1 MGVQSQQGGTTDATG
16 QVAATPDGA
25 KNDGSGKP
33 QAGTKRRE
41 SVRLV
46 WNTKPKRAPNP
57 RDLEF
62 QPAEVVYPNR
72 AAERGQELLFPRT
85 SQGEVDDTK
94 MNRLIWGDN
103 LLAMQALL
111 AQGYA
116 GKIQLIYIDPPF
128 LSSSDYSQKMRIE
141 GAGDVVKAPSIIE
154 RLAYKDTWVEGD
166 DSYFDM
172 LYPRLLLMKELLAE
186 SGTIYVHLGPNVA
199 SHVLVMMDEIFGKEN
214 RAAKVIWQRT
224 SAHSGSIGWGP
235 NYDEILVYSGR
246 TAIWNPQYAPYSEE
260 HVRQHYNMRDSD
272 GRQFF
277 PFDMTGPGIRR
288 GPSGQAWRGFDPTAK
303 GRHWQP
309 ASYLYEAFQRRTKQ
323 DLASYPFDERLDAL
337 DRAGFIYWPSNEGW
351 PRAKRYL
358 EDTPGSPVQS
368 LWTDIPPVNSQAKE
382 DTGFD
387 TQKPVALL
395 ERIIKASSNEGDL
408 VADFFHGS
416 GTTGLVAEKLGRRW
430 ICTDLGKV
438 GVQITR
444 ARLVA
449 QGSRPFVL
457 ENIGNYQR
465 ELIYREGGNIGLMQR
480 IVMRLYGA
488 KPHPSHTDL
497 GVFEEKGVRKLV
509 YVGYPDR
516 PLTAKKTAELVKVA
530 RSLDGEG
537 YDKLVLLAW
546 DYEYNYD
553 QNLEE
558 RRRGF
563 GVDVDPRLIPP
574 SIYEY
579 LRKSKDEDDLR
590 EKFASKILFGAKPYL
605 KLGPIE
611 SKPLNDKE
619 RSVAVAIDRYVLV
632 EIPVDDET
640 DRAAL
645 QTISKGDKFP
655 VLIDYWAVD
664 WDYDGKTFRSRWQ
677 DFRGNGKN
685 TKTVGTRANTTLE
698 TGKRYDVAV
707 RVVDVFGND
716 ATATTSIDLR

>member
-1 MGVQSQQGGTTDATG
+1 
-16 QVAATPDGA
+16 
-25 KNDGSGKP
+25 
-33 QAGTKRRE
+33 
-41 SVRLV
+41 
-46 WNTKPKRAPNP
+46 
-57 RDLEF
+57 
-62 QPAEVVYPNR
+62 
-72 AAERGQELLFPRT
+72 
-85 SQGEVDDTK
+85 

-116 GKIQLIYIDPPF
+116 GKVNLIYIDPPF
-128 LSSSDYSQKMRIE
+128 LSSSDYSQKMKVE
-141 GAGDVVKAPSIIE
+141 GAGNVVKAPSIIE
-154 RLAYKDTWVEGD
+154 RLAYKDTWSEGR

-172 LYPRLLLMKELLAE
+172 LYPRLVLMRELLAE
-186 SGTIYVHLGPNVA
+186 TGSLYLHLGPEVA
-199 SHVLVMMDEIFGKEN
+199 AYGRVMLDEIFGPQSFRNEIIWKRTHAHGSAN
-214 RAAKVIWQRT
+214 RWGDVHDIILFYSK
-224 SAHSGSIGWGP
+224 GSK
-235 NYDEILVYSGR
+235 Y
-246 TAIWNPQYAPYSEE
+246 TWNPLEQPHDQEYLDNKYRFEDE
-260 HVRQHYNMRDSD
+260 R
-272 GRQFF
+272 GRYRLVVL
-277 PFDMTGPGIRR
+277 TAPGITK
-288 GPSGQAWRGFDPTAK
+288 GGDSGQPWRGYDPTAA
-303 GRHWQP
+303 GRHWAVPQ
-309 ASYLYEAFQRRTKQ
+309 Q
-323 DLASYPFDERLDAL
+323 AL
-337 DRAGFIYWPSNEGW
+337 DLMEKEGKQVPSGLHARLELLYANGLIRFPEKKDGTHGV
-351 PRAKRYL
+351 PEFKRYL
-358 EDTPGSPVQS
+358 EGGAPLQDI
-368 LWTDIPPVNSQAKE
+368 WTDIPPVNSQANE

-387 TQKPVALL
+387 TQKPTALL
-395 ERIIKASSNEGDL
+395 ERIIQASSNEGDL

-416 GTTGLVAEKLGRRW
+416 GTTGLVAEKLSRRW

-488 KPHPSHTDL
+488 KPHQSHTDL

-516 PLTAKKTAELVKVA
+516 PLTAKKTAELVKIA

-605 KLGPIE
+605 KLRPIE

-619 RSVAVAIDRYVLV
+619 RSVSVAIDRYVLA

-645 QTISKGDKFP
+645 QIISKGDKFP

-685 TKTVGTRANTTLE
+685 TKTVGIRANTTLE
-698 TGKRYDVAV
+698 AGKRYDVAV

>member
-1 MGVQSQQGGTTDATG
+1 MSE
-16 QVAATPDGA
+16 
-25 KNDGSGKP
+25 
-33 QAGTKRRE
+33 GTKDAGKADLAGPTHRRRE

-46 WNTKPKRAPNP
+46 WNTKPKKPPNP
-57 RDLEF
+57 RELEF
-62 QPAEVVYPNR
+62 QPAEIVYPNK
-72 AAERGQELLFPRT
+72 AAEGGQEMLFPRT
-85 SQGEVDDTK
+85 PQGEVDDTK

-128 LSSSDYSQKMRIE
+128 LSSSDYSHKMKIE
-141 GAGDVVKAPSIIE
+141 GAGDVVKAPSILE
-154 RLAYKDTWVEGD
+154 RLAYKDTWIDGD

-172 LYPRLLLMKELLAE
+172 LYPRLILMRELL
-186 SGTIYVHLGPNVA
+186 SDTGTIYVHLGPNVA
-199 SHVLVMMDEIFGKEN
+199 SHVTVMMDEIFGKEN
-214 RAAKVIWQRT
+214 WRAKIIWQRT
-224 SAHSGSIGWGP
+224 SAHSDTHSWGM
-235 NYDEILVYSGR
+235 NYDEILVYNKSSR
-246 TAIWNPQYAPYSEE
+246 YSWNPQYLPYSKDY
-260 HVRQHYNMRDSD
+260 VDGFYRYIDPSSGRRFRLGDLTAAGSRTGDS
-272 GRQFF
+272 GKAVIIN
-277 PFDMTGPGIRR
+277 GESVA
-288 GPSGQAWRGFDPTAK
+288 PSQ
-303 GRHWQP
+303 GRHWALGLQTGETVQAAMDRLIREDRVQYSRGKMP
-309 ASYLYEAFQRRTKQ
+309 AYKRFL
-323 DLASYPFDERLDAL
+323 DEM
-337 DRAGFIYWPSNEGW
+337 
-351 PRAKRYL
+351 
-358 EDTPGSPVQS
+358 PGVPIQAIV
-368 LWTDIPPVNSQAKE
+368 TDIPPIGPGANE

-387 TQKPVALL
+387 TQKPVALV

-465 ELIYREGGNIGLMQR
+465 ELIYREGGNISLMQK

-488 KPHPSHTDL
+488 KPHPNHADL

-516 PLTAKKTAELVKVA
+516 PLTAKKTAELVKTA

-563 GVDVDPRLIPP
+563 GVDVEPRLIPP

-579 LRKSKDEDDLR
+579 LRKSKNEDDLQ
-590 EKFASKILFGAKPYL
+590 EKFASKIVFGAKPYL
-605 KLGPIE
+605 KLGPLQ
-611 SKPLNDKE
+611 SKALNE
-619 RSVAVAIDRYVLV
+619 TEHNVAVAIDRYVLA
-632 EIPVDDET
+632 EIPVDDEE

-645 QTISKGDKFP
+645 QEISHGDKFP

-685 TKTVGTRANTTLE
+685 TKVVGTRANTTLAG
-698 TGKRYDVAV
+698 GKKYDIAV

-716 ATATTSIDLR
+716 ATATTSVDLR

>member
-1 MGVQSQQGGTTDATG
+1 MQPSVPPAADVDGPT
-16 QVAATPDGA
+16 VAASTRVEVR
-25 KNDGSGKP
+25 K
-33 QAGTKRRE
+33 RE

-62 QPAEVVYPNR
+62 QPAEVVYPNK
-72 AAERGQELLFPRT
+72 AAEGGQEMLFPRT
-85 SQGEVDDTK
+85 PEGEVDDTK

-103 LLAMQALL
+103 LLTMQALL
-111 AQGYA
+111 AQGYS
-116 GKIQLIYIDPPF
+116 GKVQLIYIDPPF
-128 LSSSDYSQKMRIE
+128 LSSSDYSHKMKVE

-154 RLAYKDTWVEGD
+154 RLAYKDTWIDGD

-172 LYPRLLLMKELLAE
+172 LYPRLMLMKELLADT
-186 SGTIYVHLGPNVA
+186 GTIYVHLGPNVA
-199 SHVLVMMDEIFGKEN
+199 SHVMVMLDEIFGKE
-214 RAAKVIWQRT
+214 RRLAKIVWQRVT
-224 SAHSGSIGWGP
+224 AHSDTHGWGM
-235 NYDEILVYSGR
+235 NYDEILVYTRS
-246 TAIWNPQYAPYSEE
+246 AKYVWNQHYAPYSKDYLEASYRYVE
-260 HVRQHYNMRDSD
+260 PGT
-272 GRQFF
+272 GRRY
-277 PFDMTGPGIRR
+277 T
-288 GPSGQAWRGFDPTAK
+288 SGDLTAAGTREGTSGSAWRGVDVRAK
-303 GRHWQP
+303 GRHWAVP
-309 ASYLYEAFQRRTKQ
+309 GRLKPGENTEA
-323 DLASYPFDERLDAL
+323 AL
-337 DRAGFIYWPSNEGW
+337 DRLDHEGRILWPEAKEGM
-351 PRAKRYL
+351 PRFKRYL
-358 EDTPGSPVQS
+358 DEMPGVPFQAI
-368 LWTDIPPVNSQAKE
+368 WTDVPPIGPQAKE

-387 TQKPVALL
+387 TQKPMALL
-395 ERIIKASSNEGDL
+395 ERIIKASSNEDDL

-488 KPHPSHTDL
+488 KPHPNHADL
-497 GVFEEKGVRKLV
+497 GVFDEKGARKLV

-516 PLTAKKTAELVKVA
+516 PLTAKKTADLVKLA
-530 RSLDGEG
+530 SSLDGEG

-563 GVDVDPRLIPP
+563 GVDVEPRLIPP

-579 LRKSKDEDDLR
+579 LRRSKDEDDLR
-590 EKFASKILFGAKPYL
+590 EKFAAKIQFGAKPYL
-605 KLGPIE
+605 KLGTIQ
-611 SKPLNDKE
+611 SKPLNVE
-619 RSVAVAIDRYVLV
+619 QHNVSVAIDRYVLA
-632 EIPVDDET
+632 EIPVDDEK
-640 DRAAL
+640 DRNTL
-645 QTISKGDKFP
+645 QAISKGDQFP

-685 TKTVGTRANTTLE
+685 TKTVGTRANTTLQA
-698 TGKRYDVAV
+698 GKRYDVAV

>member
-1 MGVQSQQGGTTDATG
+1 MKGGNYSYLTSSPEKAIEASNKPATTA
-16 QVAATPDGA
+16 P
-25 KNDGSGKP
+25 SP
-33 QAGTKRRE
+33 KRRE

-46 WNTKPKRAPNP
+46 WNTKPRKAPNA

-62 QPAEVVYPNR
+62 QPAEIVYPNK
-72 AAERGQELLFPRT
+72 AAQGGQELLFPRT
-85 SQGEVDDTK
+85 PQGEVDDTK

-103 LLAMQALL
+103 LLVMQALL

-128 LSSSDYSQKMRIE
+128 LSSSDYSHKMRIE
-141 GAGDVVKAPSIIE
+141 GAGDVVKAPSILE
-154 RLAYKDTWVEGD
+154 RLAYKDTWIDGD

-172 LYPRLLLMKELLAE
+172 LYPRLVLMRELLADK
-186 SGTIYVHLGPNVA
+186 GTIYVHLGPNVA
-199 SHVLVMMDEIFGKEN
+199 PHVMVIMDEIFGKHH
-214 RAAKVIWQRT
+214 RLAKIVWQRT
-224 SAHSGSIGWGP
+224 TAHSDTHGWGM
-235 NYDEILVYSGR
+235 NYDEILVY
-246 TAIWNPQYAPYSEE
+246 TKTHDLTWNQGYAPYSKDYIESFYRNVE
-260 HVRQHYNMRDSD
+260 PETGRRFGSD
-272 GRQFF
+272 NLTASG
-277 PFDMTGPGIRR
+277 TRR
-288 GPSGQAWRGFDPTAK
+288 GSSGEPWHGIDVRAK
-303 GRHWQP
+303 GIHWKY
-309 ASYLYEAFQRRTKQ
+309 AIATLE
-323 DLASYPFDERLDAL
+323 ELDK
-337 DRAGFIYWPSNEGW
+337 AGRILWPKKEGGV
-351 PRAKRYL
+351 PRYKRYL
-358 EDTPGSPVQS
+358 DEMPGVPLQAM
-368 LWTDIPPVNSQAKE
+368 WTDIPPVASQANE

-387 TQKPVALL
+387 TQKPMALL

-449 QGSRPFVL
+449 KGSRPFVL

-480 IVMRLYGA
+480 IVMRLFGA
-488 KPHPSHTDL
+488 KPHPNHADL
-497 GVFEEKGVRKLV
+497 GVFEEKEVRKLV

-516 PLTAKKTAELVKVA
+516 PLTAKKTAELVKIA

-537 YDKLVLLAW
+537 YNKLVLLAW

-563 GVDVDPRLIPP
+563 GVDVEPRLIPP

-579 LRKSKDEDDLR
+579 LHKSKDEDDLR
-590 EKFASKILFGAKPYL
+590 EKFASKIVFGAKPYL
-605 KLGPIE
+605 RLGPIQ
-611 SKPLNDKE
+611 SKPLNDTE
-619 RSVAVAIDRYVLV
+619 HNVSIEIERYVLA
-632 EIPVDDET
+632 EIPVDDDE
-640 DRAAL
+640 DRAEL
-645 QTISKGDKFP
+645 QAISRGDKFP
-655 VLIDYWAVD
+655 VLVDYWAVD

-685 TKTVGTRANTTLE
+685 TKVVGTRANTTLAG
-698 TGKRYDVAV
+698 GKKYDIAV